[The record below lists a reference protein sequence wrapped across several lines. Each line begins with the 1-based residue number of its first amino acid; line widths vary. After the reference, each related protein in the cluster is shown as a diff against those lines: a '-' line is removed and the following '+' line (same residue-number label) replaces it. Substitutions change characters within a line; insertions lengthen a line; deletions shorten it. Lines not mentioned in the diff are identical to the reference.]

1 MPNSSLRSAL
11 RYGIAPISVALATAI
26 RLALDPLLGD
36 RFPFLAFIVAIGV
49 TAWYGGLGPSLLAVA
64 LSWLAADHFLLQ
76 PRGPGPIFSDRSQ
89 VIFPF
94 FAAGL
99 IVTLLSGA
107 VRDARRRAR
116 ASAAEAR
123 RALEAQQAQR
133 EWHRITLAS
142 IGDAVITTD
151 PRGRVTSLNPAAE
164 RLTGSGGHEA
174 AGRPLTEVLRTVE
187 GAIDGTAYFPIAGV
201 VRGEGV
207 PSGHPTVLI
216 DGGGAARYV
225 EHNAA
230 PIKDDRGEVTGV
242 VIVLRDITERKQAE
256 ERIVELNT
264 QLQRHNADLQT
275 LLDVLPVGV
284 AIAED
289 PTCQRIRLNRYFAER
304 WGLPANAN
312 VSPALPPRERPL
324 HYKVFKEGVEASLS
338 EMPMFVAASR
348 GIEVPDEEFQVVL
361 DDGRAVA
368 LWVSAAPL
376 LDEQGRPRGSV
387 AAMQDIT
394 ERRRAEAERAEL
406 LAREQQARQEAEAM
420 RAQAEAANRAKDR
433 FLAMLS
439 HELRT
444 PLTPVLLTV
453 SAMLDD
459 PRTPADFRPSL
470 EMFRQN
476 IGLEARL
483 IDDLL
488 DVMRTIRGK
497 MSFHWDVVD
506 AHALIGKALDICRS
520 DIQDKRIRLTL
531 DLAAREHH
539 VRADAGRLQQVW
551 WNLVKNAVKFTPEG
565 GTIAL
570 RTRDEDG
577 RLVVEVTDTGIGI
590 EPAALSKIFVAFEQ
604 VENSITRRYGGLGLG
619 LAISKAIV
627 EAHGG
632 ALTAASAGEGRGAT
646 FTVVLATVPADEQ
659 PPRPIATAPAEHR
672 ALNILLVEDDAVTCR
687 ITAKLLRHAGHAVTT
702 ASSYD
707 TALEVA
713 TPAFDLVV
721 CDIGLP
727 GRSGLDLM
735 RELKGRHGLV
745 GVAVSGY
752 GMEGDIERSREAGFV
767 AHLTKPVDFA
777 TLVGMIQE
785 ATSGDRGEA
794 GEGQVASF
802 GHAAPP
808 SS

>member
-1 MPNSSLRSAL
+1 M
-11 RYGIAPISVALATAI
+11 
-26 RLALDPLLGD
+26 
-36 RFPFLAFIVAIGV
+36 
-49 TAWYGGLGPSLLAVA
+49 
-64 LSWLAADHFLLQ
+64 
-76 PRGPGPIFSDRSQ
+76 
-89 VIFPF
+89 
-94 FAAGL
+94 
-99 IVTLLSGA
+99 
-107 VRDARRRAR
+107 
-116 ASAAEAR
+116 
-123 RALEAQQAQR
+123 
-133 EWHRITLAS
+133 
-142 IGDAVITTD
+142 
-151 PRGRVTSLNPAAE
+151 
-164 RLTGSGGHEA
+164 
-174 AGRPLTEVLRTVE
+174 
-187 GAIDGTAYFPIAGV
+187 
-201 VRGEGV
+201 
-207 PSGHPTVLI
+207 
-216 DGGGAARYV
+216 
-225 EHNAA
+225 
-230 PIKDDRGEVTGV
+230 
-242 VIVLRDITERKQAE
+242 
-256 ERIVELNT
+256 
-264 QLQRHNADLQT
+264 QRHNADLQT

-470 EMFRQN
+470 EMIRQN
-476 IGLEARL
+476 IELEARL

-531 DLAAREHH
+531 DLAATRASCQGRRRATAAGLVEPREERGEVHARGGH
-539 VRADAGRLQQVW
+539 DRPPHAGR
-551 WNLVKNAVKFTPEG
+551 
-565 GTIAL
+565 
-570 RTRDEDG
+570 G
-577 RLVVEVTDTGIGI
+577 R
-590 EPAALSKIFVAFEQ
+590 PAG
-604 VENSITRRYGGLGLG
+604 RR
-619 LAISKAIV
+619 SDR
-627 EAHGG
+627 HGH
-632 ALTAASAGEGRGAT
+632 R
-646 FTVVLATVPADEQ
+646 
-659 PPRPIATAPAEHR
+659 HR
-672 ALNILLVEDDAVTCR
+672 AGGPVPD
-687 ITAKLLRHAGHAVTT
+687 LRRLRAGGEHDHASVRRAGPGAGH
-702 ASSYD
+702 
-707 TALEVA
+707 
-713 TPAFDLVV
+713 
-721 CDIGLP
+721 
-727 GRSGLDLM
+727 
-735 RELKGRHGLV
+735 
-745 GVAVSGY
+745 
-752 GMEGDIERSREAGFV
+752 
-767 AHLTKPVDFA
+767 
-777 TLVGMIQE
+777 QQ
-785 ATSGDRGEA
+785 GDRRGPR
-794 GEGQVASF
+794 GDPDRRQCG
-802 GHAAPP
+802 
-808 SS
+808 